1 MHKCL
6 ACGSVHLHS
15 VAAGV
20 AFVTFQIVSVF
31 VAVGESESYQSVVV
45 GNRIDAHAVVAV
57 SAIVTFRALSA
68 SVALVAFQIESVFV
82 AVGER
87 ESYQSVVV

>member
-20 AFVTFQIVSVF
+20 ALVAFQVVSVF
-31 VAVGESESYQSVVV
+31 VAVGESESYQSVAV
-45 GNRIDAHAVVAV
+45 GNRIDAHAVVAIN
-57 SAIVTFRALSA
+57 AIVTFRALSA

-82 AVGER
+82 AVGKR
-87 ESYQSVVV
+87 DSHQTFVV